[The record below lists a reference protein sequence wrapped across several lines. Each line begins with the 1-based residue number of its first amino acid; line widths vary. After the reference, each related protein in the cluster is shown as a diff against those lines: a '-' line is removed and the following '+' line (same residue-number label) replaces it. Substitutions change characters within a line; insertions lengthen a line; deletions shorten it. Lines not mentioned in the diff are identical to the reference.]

1 MVKCLHVSLYSNSLE
16 SEEERDECGESSSDE
31 EDEDG
36 GLRVSDKQHAEAND
50 VGKVAENPR
59 LCGWVPTQC
68 CLIPLPESPGPSDD
82 EREGEEEGGEREPA
96 ASGPLSESELQRQH
110 ERELEVLFGFKPAP
124 PPSAEDHGPPMSE
137 EKGGGKKDRNI
148 EGDVFDEN
156 DKEMVHQVVV
166 GNVPKARS
174 NSADSGVVSISPH
187 SSEGGDMEQ
196 RPMQNQTVVFV
207 TSEEH
212 KVAIST
218 KNTRPTPAETGTDN
232 AQTKLECV
240 ASEQGGDLNSTLEKP
255 SQRPCLPVS
264 RLRTPSE
271 KLQKCSIFTG
281 SVSLIHCMST
291 PLI

>member
-1 MVKCLHVSLYSNSLE
+1 M
-16 SEEERDECGESSSDE
+16 
-31 EDEDG
+31 
-36 GLRVSDKQHAEAND
+36 RVSNKQDRESNG
-50 VGKVAENPR
+50 VGKVVENPQ
-59 LCGWVPTQC
+59 LCGWVPPQC

-82 EREGEEEGGEREPA
+82 EREGEEGGEREAA

-124 PPSAEDHGPPMSE
+124 SLPPPSAEDRGPPMSE
-137 EKGGGKKDRNI
+137 EKGGVKKDRNI

-156 DKEMVHQVVV
+156 KETMQPVVI
-166 GNVPKARS
+166 GNIPKARS

-187 SSEGGDMEQ
+187 SSEGDDMEQ
-196 RPMQNQTVVFV
+196 RPIQNQTVVSV

-212 KVAIST
+212 KIAIST
-218 KNTRPTPAETGTDN
+218 KNTQPTPAETSTDD
-232 AQTKLECV
+232 ARTKLECV
-240 ASEQGGDLNSTLEKP
+240 ASEQGGGGGEINSTPEKP

-281 SVSLIHCMST
+281 SVSLIC
-291 PLI
+291 LLF